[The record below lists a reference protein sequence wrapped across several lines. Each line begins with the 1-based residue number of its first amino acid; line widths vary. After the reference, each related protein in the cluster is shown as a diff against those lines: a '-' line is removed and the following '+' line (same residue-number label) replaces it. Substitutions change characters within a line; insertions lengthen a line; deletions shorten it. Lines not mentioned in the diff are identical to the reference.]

1 MITIDAKGDNCPIPV
16 IKTKKALD
24 ALTSAE
30 TVEVL
35 VDNEIAVQNVT
46 KFGTCTGGKVT
57 SEKIAEKE
65 FKVTIQMAS
74 PLPNDEAKVNY
85 PSYIHDNTVA
95 VFATDRMGEGNDELG
110 KVLMKGFI
118 FALTQLDSLPKTMLF
133 YNGGAALTC
142 EDSDSLSDLKAMEAH
157 GVEIL
162 TCGTCLDYYQL
173 KDELSVGGVTNM
185 YSIVEIMA
193 GASKILK
200 P

>member
-1 MITIDAKGDNCPIPV
+1 MITINAKGDNCPIPV
-16 IKTKKALD
+16 IKTKKALE
-24 ALTSAE
+24 ALTGAE

-46 KFGTCTGGKVT
+46 KLGTSEGGEVT
-57 SEKIAEKE
+57 SLKVSEKE
-65 FKVTIQMAS
+65 FKVTIQMQGS
-74 PLPNDEAKVNY
+74 VSSQPKMQGE
-85 PSYIHDNTVA
+85 TVVVCGA
-95 VFATDRMGEGNDELG
+95 EYMGEGNDELG

-118 FALTQLDSLPKTMLF
+118 FALTQLNALPKTILF

-142 EDSDSLSDLKAMEAH
+142 EGSDSLEDLKAMKAQ

-173 KDELSVGGVTNM
+173 KDKLSVGEVTNM
-185 YSIVEIMA
+185 YSIAEAMA
-193 GASKILK
+193 KAGNILK